1 MFSPIRIK
9 QVEIKN
15 RIVLPPM
22 VCLHLADDSGE
33 ATARHVA
40 HYEAIAR
47 GGCGLIII
55 EACSV
60 SRYARLVDPQLGI
73 WADAQMEIRRV
84 RIEKAKE
91 LLADTRLP
99 FQDVAERAG
108 LKTVSY
114 LCQAFK
120 TVTGTSP
127 GAYRRQFQHE

>member
-22 VCLHLADDSGE
+22 VCLHWSDDSGE

-60 SRYARLVDPQLGI
+60 SESARLLDPQLGI
-73 WADAQMEIRRV
+73 WSDAQIEGLRQITEACHRHGAKVLIQLCHALAVNTKALRTQSFVLLSV
-84 RIEKAKE
+84 RF
-91 LLADTRLP
+91 L
-99 FQDVAERAG
+99 F
-108 LKTVSY
+108 
-114 LCQAFK
+114 F
-120 TVTGTSP
+120 
-127 GAYRRQFQHE
+127 